1 MRALRFTPLLFAAAC
16 VPTVTD
22 DLSTITAPRVLAVQ
36 STSGASAGTAELDP
50 GGVVTLRALVAT
62 PDGVAVP
69 TLDWQLCLAQKP
81 LAELGPVNTACLARG
96 AAPHVAKRLAVGDTT
111 TAVIPLDACSLFGPN
126 PPPSQGGR
134 PVDPDPTGGYYQP
147 VVGFLGASTTL
158 ADVRVACGPGDVV
171 RQARQDFEARY
182 RKNENP
188 EIAAL
193 SLVRGSVATAVPPDA
208 SSGFSA
214 KRGER
219 VLLRAA
225 WDACA
230 PSSPCNGAEC
240 ADAGA
245 RTNDAGATNLADPA
259 SPDSG
264 ATAVG
269 TTSLCTG
276 AETYAYYDPTTQS
289 VVDRRES
296 LEVTWYAT
304 AGTLDAPRTGES
316 SPGALADSASTST
329 DNTWTAP
336 TAARDVTLWLV
347 LRDDRGGVS
356 FRTYHATVK

>member
-1 MRALRFTPLLFAAAC
+1 MTALRFAPLLFVVSC

-36 STSGASAGTAELDP
+36 STAGASSGTAEIDP
-50 GGVVTLRALVAT
+50 GGAVTLRALVAA

-69 TLDWQLCLAQKP
+69 ALDWQLCLAEKP

-96 AAPHVAKRLAVGDTT
+96 AKPNVAKLLSAGDST
-111 TAVIPLDACSLFGPN
+111 TAVVPVDACSLFGPN

-171 RQARQDFEARY
+171 REARQDFQARY

-188 EIAAL
+188 EIASL
-193 SLVRGSVATAVPPDA
+193 SVVRGGVVAAVLPDV
-208 SSGFSA
+208 SPGWSA
-214 KRGER
+214 QPGER
-219 VLLRAA
+219 VALRAS

-230 PSSPCNGAEC
+230 SSDSGATNPGTPPDLADAATTDSGST

-245 RTNDAGATNLADPA
+245 
-259 SPDSG
+259 S
-264 ATAVG
+264 V
-269 TTSLCTG
+269 TSAPCTG
-276 AETYAYYDPTTQS
+276 AETYAYYDPTTAG

-296 LEVTWYAT
+296 LDVTWYAT
-304 AGTLDAPRTGES
+304 GGTFDTARTAE
-316 SPGALADSASTST
+316 SASEAAST

-336 TAARDVTLWLV
+336 TTARAVTLWLV

-356 FRTYHATVK
+356 FRTYHATVE

>member
-1 MRALRFTPLLFAAAC
+1 MTALRFTPLLFVVSC

-36 STSGASAGTAELDP
+36 STAGASSSTAEVDP
-50 GGVVTLRALVAT
+50 GGVVTLRALVAA

-69 TLDWQLCLAQKP
+69 ALDWQLCLAEKP

-96 AAPHVAKRLAVGDTT
+96 AAPSVVKPLPAGDST
-111 TAVIPLDACSLFGPN
+111 TAVVPLDACSLFGPN

-182 RKNENP
+182 RNNENP
-188 EIAAL
+188 EIASL
-193 SLVRGSVATAVPPDA
+193 SVVRAGAATTVLPDVSA
-208 SSGFSA
+208 GLSA

-219 VLLRAA
+219 VALRAA
-225 WDACA
+225 WDVCA
-230 PSSPCNGAEC
+230 SSPPCNDAAC
-240 ADAGA
+240 ADAGPFG
-245 RTNDAGATNLADPA
+245 NDGGATT
-259 SPDSG
+259 DSG
-264 ATAVG
+264 APGASG
-269 TTSLCTG
+269 LCTG
-276 AETYAYYDPTTQS
+276 AETYAYYDPTTVS

-296 LEVTWYAT
+296 LDVSWYAT
-304 AGTLDAPRTGES
+304 AGSFDTARTGES
-316 SPGALADSASTST
+316 SPGATST

-336 TAARDVTLWLV
+336 AAARSATLWLV
-347 LRDDRGGVS
+347 IRDDRGGVS
-356 FRTYHATVK
+356 FRTYHATVE